1 MNVFEEFKKG
11 LSINHPIFNMLLGLC
26 STLAVSIRVVN
37 AIAMG
42 AAFVFVLTLS
52 NFVISLMRNRI
63 PRNIHLPAF
72 LIVIAGFVTIVE
84 VTLKGFYPDVH
95 KALGIYL
102 PLITVNCIVLARAES
117 FASRNSPVLSA
128 ADGLGMALGYA
139 YGILVIAFIREILG
153 TGGLALGSLSVKLSI
168 TPLELLVLPPGGF
181 LVMGLMLAFLSFRKR
196 RTMRRIAQEVI

>member
-1 MNVFEEFKKG
+1 MEVFEEFKKG
-11 LSINHPIFNMLLGLC
+11 LSIKHPIFNMLLGLC

-37 AIAMG
+37 ALAMG
-42 AAFVFVLTLS
+42 AAFIFVLTLS

-63 PRNIHLPAF
+63 PKNIHLPAF
-72 LIVIAGFVTIVE
+72 LMVIAGFVTIVE
-84 VTLKGFYPDVH
+84 VTLKGFYPDIH

-117 FASRNSPVLSA
+117 FASRNAPALSA

-139 YGILVIAFIREILG
+139 YGILLIAFIREILG
-153 TGGLALGSLSVKLSI
+153 TGGLALGSLSIKLSMI
-168 TPLELLVLPPGGF
+168 APLEILVLPPGGF

-196 RTMRRIAQEVI
+196 MAMRKVV